1 MIDKVRYGLST
12 FLILVG
18 LFAWIQRPPYVQPS
32 IPSHGRSFN
41 SEKSLVE
48 IGDLSEICAPLSQE
62 SGYLL
67 ISGQIDARVQNTPAG
82 YFQTADLETGL
93 FFELDPGEDSLI
105 RLGLRSSDG
114 TTQRLKFDNLRRDG
128 SFNFG
133 FLLTANGDLRMVG
146 DGKNLLT
153 ELPELDIACNNF
165 RIGAA
170 NGNLAGDTNIRF
182 SISSG
187 TNSSEVESFLTD
199 YNMSYT
205 NSLPS
210 ELYKWP
216 LYIGSLLLLLGNL
229 FKWRRN
235 WILAAVNFGKKP

>member
-12 FLILVG
+12 FLIMVG

-32 IPSHGRSFN
+32 IPSHGRSFE

-48 IGDLSEICAPLSQE
+48 IGDVSEVCAPLSQE
-62 SGYLL
+62 TGYLL
-67 ISGQIDARVQNTPAG
+67 ISGQIEARVQNKPAG

-93 FFELDPGEDSLI
+93 FFELDPGEDSLLRI
-105 RLGLRSSDG
+105 GFRSSDG
-114 TTQRLKFDNLRRDG
+114 TTQRLKFDHLRRDG

-133 FLLTANGDLRMVG
+133 FLLTANGILRMVG
-146 DGKNLLT
+146 DGKNLIT
-153 ELPELDIACNNF
+153 EVPNLDIACNNF

-170 NGNLAGDTNIRF
+170 NGNLADDTNIRI

-187 TNSSEVESFLTD
+187 TNSSDIESFLTD
-199 YNMSYT
+199 YNLSYT
-205 NSLPS
+205 KSRPS
-210 ELYKWP
+210 EFYKWP
-216 LYIGSLLLLLGNL
+216 LYAGSLLLLLGNL

-235 WILAAVNFGKKP
+235 

>member
-1 MIDKVRYGLST
+1 MINKVRYGLST
-12 FLILVG
+12 FLILAG
-18 LFAWIQRPPYVQPS
+18 LFVWIQRPPYVLPS
-32 IPSHGRSFN
+32 IPTHGRSFDN
-41 SEKSLVE
+41 EKSLVE
-48 IGDLSEICAPLSQE
+48 IGDLSEMCDPLSQK

-67 ISGQIDARVQNTPAG
+67 ISGQIDARVQNAPAG

-105 RLGLRSSDG
+105 RLGFKSSDG
-114 TTQRLKFDNLRRDG
+114 TTQRLKFDNLRHDG
-128 SFNFG
+128 PLNFG
-133 FLLTANGDLRMVG
+133 FLLTANGNLRMVG

-153 ELPELDIACNNF
+153 EVPGLDIACNNF

-187 TNSSEVESFLTD
+187 TNSSDAESFLTD

-210 ELYKWP
+210 EFYKWP

-229 FKWRRN
+229 IKWRRN
-235 WILAAVNFGKKP
+235 